1 MKNINNE
8 YIVNRSKVK
17 GIDNKSQK
25 KNKNINSK
33 KSFEDVLKKINQNKK
48 IKFSNHAKQRLT
60 QRNIN
65 LTKEDVNKISNAVSK
80 AKNKGV
86 KDVLILMNDNAFITS
101 VKNNTVITATNGK
114 DLKENVFT
122 NIDGAVII

>member
-8 YIVNRSKVK
+8 YIVNRNKIK
-17 GIDNKSQK
+17 GIDNKSSK
-25 KNKNINSK
+25 KNENINSK

-48 IKFSNHAKQRLT
+48 VKFSNHAKQRLT

-86 KDVLILMNDNAFITS
+86 KDALILMNDNAFITS

>member
-8 YIVNRSKVK
+8 YIVNRNKIK
-17 GIDNKSQK
+17 GIDNKSPK
-25 KNKNINSK
+25 KNESINSK

-86 KDVLILMNDNAFITS
+86 KDALILMNDNAFITS

>member
-8 YIVNRSKVK
+8 YIVNRNKIK
-17 GIDNKSQK
+17 GIDNKSPK
-25 KNKNINSK
+25 KNENINSK

-65 LTKEDVNKISNAVSK
+65 LTKEDVNKISDAVSK
-80 AKNKGV
+80 AKTKGV
-86 KDVLILMNDNAFITS
+86 KDALILMNDNAFITS